1 MTDGRRERPD
11 DIERDIEA
19 RRDDL
24 AATLD
29 ALQDRASPRVL
40 AEGVGHALK
49 DEGGDLLEAALRMAR
64 RNPVAVAMIAA
75 GVAWLAF
82 GPDTAGPKTP
92 RRRDPAE
99 RAEQSARIAAA
110 QARARRGGRLASSNT
125 PSVSTPSAGQS
136 AAPDMYDTPAPARLT
151 PASPKR

>member
-24 AATLD
+24 ASTLD

-49 DEGGDLLEAALRMAR
+49 DEGGDLLDAALRMAR

-82 GPDTAGPKTP
+82 GPDTAGPKAP

-99 RAEQSARIAAA
+99 RAE
-110 QARARRGGRLASSNT
+110 ARARKRAAQVRGARPRGPVPGGT
-125 PSVSTPSAGQS
+125 PSVRRSATGDVS
-136 AAPDMYDTPAPARLT
+136 DHPAPARLT
-151 PASPKR
+151 PAPAER

>member
-1 MTDGRRERPD
+1 MTDVRRERPD
-11 DIERDIEA
+11 EIERDINA

-40 AEGVGHALK
+40 AKEVGHALK
-49 DEGGDLLEAALRMAR
+49 DEGADMLDAAIRMAR

-82 GPDTAGPKTP
+82 GSDAAGPQRP
-92 RRRDPAE
+92 RRRNAAESRRRHPA
-99 RAEQSARIAAA
+99 AHAAGNRPRGPVPGGTPHVPRSPA
-110 QARARRGGRLASSNT
+110 AGGRS
-125 PSVSTPSAGQS
+125 
-136 AAPDMYDTPAPARLT
+136 DRAPARLT
-151 PASPKR
+151 PASAER

>member
-1 MTDGRRERPD
+1 MTDVSRERPD
-11 DIERDIEA
+11 QIERDIEA

-40 AEGVGHALK
+40 AAGVGHALK
-49 DEGGDLLEAALRMAR
+49 DEGADVLDAAFRVAR

-82 GPDTAGPKTP
+82 GPDTASSQRP
-92 RRRDPAE
+92 RRRNAAGARPPQPAGHVAGN
-99 RAEQSARIAAA
+99 RPRGPVPGGTSHSPRSPAAS
-110 QARARRGGRLASSNT
+110 GRS
-125 PSVSTPSAGQS
+125 
-136 AAPDMYDTPAPARLT
+136 DRAPARLT
-151 PASPKR
+151 PAPAER

>member
-11 DIERDIEA
+11 EIERDIEA

-29 ALQDRASPRVL
+29 ALQDRASPRGL

-49 DEGGDLLEAALRMAR
+49 DEGGEMLDAAIRVAR

-82 GPDTAGPKTP
+82 GPDTAGPQDR

-99 RAEQSARIAAA
+99 RPRAHARAPAA
-110 QARARRGGRLASSNT
+110 QPAGKRPRGPVPGGTAHASRPLAGDRS
-125 PSVSTPSAGQS
+125 
-136 AAPDMYDTPAPARLT
+136 DRAPARLT
-151 PASPKR
+151 PAATER